1 MSLVIKTPKVL
12 KELLEKRQR
21 RFNLETCHVWGL
33 LVNNQTPA
41 DPLGAVPLMNPAP
54 NNSRNNGR
62 LSGESIQFLTER
74 SLLEPLDWFTISEGF
89 P

>member
-1 MSLVIKTPKVL
+1 MAL
-12 KELLEKRQR
+12 KNTLIVV
-21 RFNLETCHVWGL
+21 RFNSISRHAMFGKL

-74 SLLEPLDWFTISEGF
+74 SLLEPLDWFTISVGF